1 MKSIVLLFLFC
12 VFSINVFSQDNKV
25 SDLTSLKWRLC
36 LDKEATWANDELYLT
51 PEISKLPN
59 NPPTGGWETLQKKG
73 KEITI
78 PSTVEEHFW
87 GENGNSFGITGDYIG
102 VSWFSTQFKANQN
115 WKGKRIFLNFEST
128 RLRAEIYIN
137 KQLVGYDIYN
147 GTPYSIEISKY
158 IDYSKNNK
166 LAVRITDP
174 DGNFAWID
182 FLNDYWGMKQ
192 PLSASHGFGGIT
204 GGVTITVKDKSYFE
218 DIFIKNT
225 PEITKITIETT
236 LNSSNPKLNGEL
248 IAELYE
254 TENKVLL
261 SKTISLSNNNKTSFN
276 LDFPK
281 AKLWS
286 IETPNLYFVKLKWK
300 GADGSEDIAIK
311 RFGFRW
317 FDVVDVNGDKQ
328 FQLNH
333 KRVML
338 RTSISWGYWPVNGMI
353 PTKELAKKQ
362 IQVAKDLG
370 LNMLNFHRGI
380 GQEMIL
386 DLADEMGL
394 LYYAEPGGYKT
405 GINSKFSQDI
415 NRERLKR
422 MITLFRSH
430 PSLVIYNMINESTRD
445 PEPFEVDDIQLA
457 HNWDETR
464 TITFTSTNFSKKMK
478 YLNDLNPEKIEA
490 PVKLHMLPYD
500 HTLLYQG
507 WWDMHHADGPGVYLD
522 KFYNSP
528 TDFNRNSNN
537 TSEIVMWGE
546 DGAIGTPPRLELL
559 NNELKGKNLGWD
571 GQAYINQFNAFDA
584 FLTTKGFRKAFSTV
598 DSLTQSLGSVA
609 MYYQGR
615 MIENVRISNTVDCYV
630 VNGWE
635 GEKIE
640 NHSGIVDIFRN
651 PKANPKIMAHY
662 NQPLFVA
669 VKARELVLEKGKNAT
684 IDLHIV
690 NEKNIQGNH
699 TLEISAT
706 DNSGEIYKNSFS
718 VNLIGKDTYGQLLKE
733 NINFPVINDGYIT
746 INTSLKKGDKTI
758 ATGFEKLFIT
768 SLKKELPT
776 ITISDT
782 TNTLSHLLKGIA
794 IVNNNVTAVK
804 IQDIKTKVLLTDN
817 FNTLFGK
824 QAFPLRQDILRWVSH
839 GNKLVI
845 IDDVENFSNWLSTKE
860 VMDYRGS
867 KKIKTNW
874 YGGNYFVKED
884 KIFNDLPVNTAFN
897 WEYQCLAGYENNRL
911 GIRSE
916 NGETIVGI
924 YADHKEELYSAVVR
938 IPLGRGEIILS
949 SLDLKKAIK
958 SNTSAS
964 IVAKKILQNMII
976 N

>member
-1 MKSIVLLFLFC
+1 MKPFFFLLNFLI
-12 VFSINVFSQDNKV
+12 FSLNAFSQDNTV
-25 SDLTSLKWRLC
+25 LDLTALKWRLC
-36 LDKEATWANDELYLT
+36 LDKEATWANEELYLS
-51 PEISKLPN
+51 PNISKITN
-59 NPPTGGWETLQKKG
+59 NPPSGGWEGLLKNG
-73 KEITI
+73 KEISI
-78 PSTVEEHFW
+78 PATVEEHFW

-102 VSWFSTQFKANQN
+102 VSWFSTQFKANEN

-137 KQLVGYDIYN
+137 KQLAGYDIYN
-147 GTPYSIEISKY
+147 GTPYSIEISKF
-158 IDYSKNNK
+158 IDYSKANE

-182 FLNDYWGMKQ
+182 FINDYWGMKQ

-204 GGVTITVKDKSYFE
+204 GGVSITVKDKSYIE
-218 DIFIKNT
+218 DVFIKNT
-225 PEITKITIETT
+225 PEITKITVETT
-236 LNSSNPKLNGEL
+236 LNNSNHSLNGEL
-248 IAELYE
+248 IAELYQS
-254 TENKVLL
+254 ENKVLL
-261 SKTISLSNNNKTSFN
+261 SKKIQISNGNKTSFN
-276 LDFPK
+276 IDFPK
-281 AKLWS
+281 AKFWS
-286 IETPNLYFVKLKWK
+286 IENPNLYFVKLKWK

-317 FDVVDVNGDKQ
+317 FDVVDVKGDKQ
-328 FQLNH
+328 FHLNH

-362 IQVAKDLG
+362 IQTAKDLG

-405 GINSKFSQDI
+405 GTTSEFSQKI

-422 MITLFRSH
+422 MIVLFRSH

-445 PEPFEVDDIQLA
+445 PEPFEIEDIKLA
-457 HNWDETR
+457 HSWDETR
-464 TITFTSTNFSKKMK
+464 TITFTSTNISKKMK
-478 YLNDLNPEKIEA
+478 YVNDVNPEKIEA
-490 PVKLHMLPYD
+490 PVKLHMLPYN
-500 HTLLYQG
+500 HTALYKG
-507 WWDMHHADGPGVYLD
+507 WWDMHYADGPGVYLD
-522 KFYNSP
+522 KFYKNPTNFHKNS
-528 TDFNRNSNN
+528 TNA
-537 TSEIVMWGE
+537 SEIIMWGE

-559 NNELKGKNLGWD
+559 NKELKGKNVGWD

-584 FLTTKGFRKAFSTV
+584 FLTNKGFRKAFPTV

-615 MIENVRISNTVDCYV
+615 MIENVRISNIVDCYV

-640 NHSGIVDIFRN
+640 NHSGVVDIFRN

-662 NQPLFVA
+662 NQPLFVS

-684 IDLHIV
+684 VDFHVI
-690 NEKNIQGNH
+690 NEKNIQGKH
-699 TLEISAT
+699 ILDISVT
-706 DNSGEIYKNSFS
+706 DSSGEIYKNSYPVVLS
-718 VNLIGKDTYGQLLKE
+718 GGDIYGELLKKD
-733 NINFPVINDGYIT
+733 ITFTVINNGYVT
-746 INTSLKKGDKTI
+746 INASLKKGTKKI
-758 ATGFEKLFIT
+758 ATGSEKLFVT
-768 SLKKELPT
+768 SLNEKLQS

-782 TNTLSHLLKGIA
+782 TNTLTNLVKDIA
-794 IVNNNVTAVK
+794 IVNNNVTTVK
-804 IQDIKTKVLLTDN
+804 TQDIKTKVLVTDN
-817 FNTLFGK
+817 FNTLFSK
-824 QAFPLRQDILRWVSH
+824 QAFPLRQDILRWVSN

-845 IDDVENFSNWLSTKE
+845 IDDVDNFSNWLSTKE

-897 WEYQCLAGYENNRL
+897 WEYQCLAGYENNRF
-911 GIRSE
+911 GIRCE

-938 IPLGRGEIILS
+938 IPVGRGEIIIS
-949 SLDLKKAIK
+949 TLDLKKAIK